1 MRRIIH
7 ASVLA
12 LAVTTA
18 AGAETWSNSPSGSLL
33 CIELTRQEA
42 HRAFFLNRGLTGATF
57 CASFPSGDAVLILRG
72 RHQPPCLDNG
82 TRRDDGTYEMTGK
95 CGPHLV
101 STD

>member
-1 MRRIIH
+1 MGRIIH

-42 HRAFFLNRGLTGATF
+42 RQAFFLNKGLTGATF
-57 CASFPSGDAVLILRG
+57 CASFPSGEAVLILRS
-72 RHQPPCLDNG
+72 RHRPPCLDNG
-82 TRRDDGTYEMTGK
+82 VRTDDGAYRLTGK
-95 CGPHLV
+95 CGPELV
-101 STD
+101 QTD

>member
-1 MRRIIH
+1 MGRIIH

-18 AGAETWSNSPSGSLL
+18 AGAETWTNAPSGSLL

-42 HRAFFLNRGLTGATF
+42 RQAFFLNRGLTGATF
-57 CASFPSGDAVLILRG
+57 CASFPSGDAVLILRS
-72 RHQPPCLDNG
+72 RHHPACLDTG
-82 TRRDDGTYEMTGK
+82 ARRDDGTYELTGK
-95 CGPHLV
+95 CGPRLV